1 MGWVW
6 GHGDDL
12 TESETIHMTKSV
24 EVSSPRHSCSSHLSS
39 QDLGGASAG
48 CPCCC
53 SHFLLHDSRCI
64 SKAHSDPLLTYRKKN
79 VAFNSC
85 EHCCVTLIQNEK
97 WKETVLFQIYY
108 IGGGKA
114 ISKPRQ
120 NTRLSSNILCDE
132 QKQERGWNGWHFTMK
147 IGRNH
152 WKYMK
157 YSNTNIKP
165 FW

>member
-85 EHCCVTLIQNEK
+85 EHCCVTLIQNGKMERNSIVSNLLYWRGESNLQTK
-97 WKETVLFQIYY
+97 AEHKAFIEYFMWWTKAGKGMKRLTFYHEAWTKPLKIYEIFQY
-108 IGGGKA
+108 
-114 ISKPRQ
+114 
-120 NTRLSSNILCDE
+120 
-132 QKQERGWNGWHFTMK
+132 
-147 IGRNH
+147 
-152 WKYMK
+152 
-157 YSNTNIKP
+157 
-165 FW
+165 